1 MKRDVIIALDFKDGE
16 TALNFLDKFQTI
28 NGKRGKVI
36 THHQLWGTEIY
47 QCDRLEA
54 IVDENRTG
62 VVVKG
67 HEIYIPNHTIHSTQ
81 INDNTFSIS
90 DGRFTIT
97 AIINI
102 L

>member
-1 MKRDVIIALDFKDGE
+1 MI
-16 TALNFLDKFQTI
+16 NFLDKFQTI
-28 NGKRGKVI
+28 NGKRGKII
-36 THHQLWGTEIY
+36 THHKLWGTEIY
-47 QCDRLEA
+47 HCNCLEA
-54 IVDENRTG
+54 IVEDKRTG

-67 HEIYIPNHTIHSTQ
+67 HEIYIPNNSINSTQ